1 MVRVGAFLLL
11 LSPFVQQ
18 VKFAERT
25 VAPVGMLAELGPAL
39 PPIGVLDVGLWLSAP
54 LAVGIVILAGTWR
67 STDTGAVARGAAF
80 VVLLGF
86 SFVLSTLGSI
96 LLTETGAQAQS
107 ICASFPLSLLL
118 FALPIF
124 FAAVALARTVGGDF
138 ASSSGGFVRLA
149 LGLLLALDGLFLL
162 DGGWGILLTWT
173 GQTGNAGI
181 LPGAWMAP
189 VGGFFVA
196 AGEIF
201 FRFRTPSVTAL
212 TSNP

>member
-11 LSPFVQQ
+11 LSPFVPQCDQ
-18 VKFAERT
+18 AGRAA
-25 VAPVGMLAELGPAL
+25 APVGMLAELGPAL

-54 LAVGIVILAGTWR
+54 LAIGLLLLAGAWR
-67 STDTGAVARGAAF
+67 PSGSGPVVRGAAF

-107 ICASFPLSLLL
+107 VPASFPLSLLL
-118 FALPIF
+118 FVLPIL

-138 ASSSGGFVRLA
+138 ASSSGGFVRLS

-162 DGGWGILLTWT
+162 DGGWVVLLTWA
-173 GQTGNAGI
+173 GQTGNARV
-181 LPGAWMAP
+181 LPGAWVAP
-189 VGGFFVA
+189 VGGLLVA
-196 AGEIF
+196 AGELLS
-201 FRFRTPSVTAL
+201 RFRTPPVPAL
-212 TSNP
+212 DYKP